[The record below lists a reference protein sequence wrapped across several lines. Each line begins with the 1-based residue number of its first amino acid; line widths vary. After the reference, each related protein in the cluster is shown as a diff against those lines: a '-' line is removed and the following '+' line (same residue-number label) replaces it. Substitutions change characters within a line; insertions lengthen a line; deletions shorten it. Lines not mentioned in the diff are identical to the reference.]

1 MPIQTAAN
9 LLIDSILIS
18 LAITTIASTIVAINN
33 IFYKFWNSRQV
44 KIDVPVSMSVAVEK

>member
-18 LAITTIASTIVAINN
+18 LAMTTIASTIVAINN

>member
-18 LAITTIASTIVAINN
+18 LAMTTIASTIVAINN
-33 IFYKFWNSRQV
+33 IFYKFWNSRKV

>member
-9 LLIDSILIS
+9 LLIDSILLS
-18 LAITTIASTIVAINN
+18 LAMATIASTIVAINN
-33 IFYKFWNSRQV
+33 IFYKFWNSGQV

>member
-18 LAITTIASTIVAINN
+18 LAMATIASTIVAINN
-33 IFYKFWNSRQV
+33 IFYTFWNSSQV
-44 KIDVPVSMSVAVEK
+44 KIDVPVSMSIAVEK

>member
-1 MPIQTAAN
+1 MPIQIAAN

-18 LAITTIASTIVAINN
+18 LAMTTIASTIVAINN

>member
-18 LAITTIASTIVAINN
+18 LAMTTIASTIVAINN
-33 IFYKFWNSRQV
+33 IFYKFWNSGQV

>member
-18 LAITTIASTIVAINN
+18 LAMTTIASTIVAINN
-33 IFYKFWNSRQV
+33 IFYKFWNYSQV
-44 KIDVPVSMSVAVEK
+44 KIDVPVSMSIAVEK